1 MYYTN
6 VARYI
11 SPNGMSY
18 IGVGVAALSARFI
31 AKEELK
37 YRQFGV
43 LLFAVSEYFC
53 RNYTFKMKF
62 L

>member
-1 MYYTN
+1 MGN
-6 VARYI
+6 IAKYI

-18 IGVGVAALSARFI
+18 IGVAVAAISARFI

-43 LLFAVSEYFC
+43 LLFAVSKC
-53 RNYTFKMKF
+53 H
-62 L
+62 